1 MSSRRYGD
9 IKHVPVNPALRE
21 YLLRSTTVDP
31 VIAELVDRTAQL
43 GDLAVMLI
51 PAEQAALLTVLTL
64 LTTARTAV
72 DVGTFTGAS
81 ALAMARG
88 LAPDGQVI
96 TCDITDKWLDIA
108 RDHWQ
113 RAGVADRID
122 FRLGP
127 AAETLAALTG
137 DRTVDIAFLDA
148 DKESYAQYH
157 ELLIPL
163 LRPGGL
169 LVVDNVF
176 FNGYVLDP
184 ALAAEGIER
193 ASATALRSYN
203 AALAADDRLMSVM
216 LPISDGLTI
225 ARKKSLTTLSD

>member
-1 MSSRRYGD
+1 MSNRRYGEL
-9 IKHVPVNPALRE
+9 KHVPVNPVLRD
-21 YLLRSTTVDP
+21 YLVRCTTIDP
-31 VIAELVDRTAQL
+31 VMEELTDKTAEL

-51 PAEQAALLTVLTL
+51 PSEQAALLTILTL
-64 LTTARTAV
+64 VSEARTAV

-88 LAPDGQVI
+88 LGPDGQVI
-96 TCDITDKWLDIA
+96 TCDITDKWLDTA
-108 RDHWQ
+108 CDHWQ

-127 AAETLAALTG
+127 AAETLAALPG
-137 DRTVDIAFLDA
+137 DRPVDIAFLDA
-148 DKESYAQYH
+148 DKESYEEYH

-169 LVVDNVF
+169 LLVDNVF

-184 ALAAEGIER
+184 ALAAEEIVR
-193 ASATALRSYN
+193 SAATALRSYN
-203 AALAADDRLMSVM
+203 AVLAADNRLMKVM

-225 ARKKSLTTLSD
+225 ACKKTH